1 MLVMDLCG
9 SFVKNEFMLWQ
20 ENLFYAVPSG
30 AMETYRKSIES
41 HLVQFEVNAMP
52 ISVTNIGASC
62 FWFHKG
68 IITFKRR
75 MMGNKMFSV
84 NKLSPVYNSTSNCF
98 SYYRNETHVYI
109 WYDVWC
115 YDY

>member
-1 MLVMDLCG
+1 MDLCG

-52 ISVTNIGASC
+52 ISVTDIGASC

-75 MMGNKMFSV
+75 MMGNKMFSM
-84 NKLSPVYNSTSNCF
+84 NKLSPVYNSTPNCF
-98 SYYRNETHVYI
+98 SY
-109 WYDVWC
+109 
-115 YDY
+115 